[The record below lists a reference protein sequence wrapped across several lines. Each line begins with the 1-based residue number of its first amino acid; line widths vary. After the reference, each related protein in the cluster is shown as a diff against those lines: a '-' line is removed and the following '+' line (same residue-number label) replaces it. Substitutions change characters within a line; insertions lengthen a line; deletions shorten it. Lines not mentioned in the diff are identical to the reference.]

1 MSIAAAVLET
11 LRAEAANHGG
21 AHVARAGLRIGE
33 LSGVEPESLR
43 FCLETLV
50 SGSDLDPLA
59 FDFEICPWTRR
70 CRACAAVFH
79 VVEWNPACSACASPD
94 TEAAGGDQMELTYL
108 ELEEP

>member
-11 LRAEAANHGG
+11 LRAESANHG
-21 AHVARAGLRIGE
+21 AARVARAGLRIGE

-50 SGSDLDPLA
+50 ADSDLDPLA

-70 CRACAAVFH
+70 CRACGAVFH
-79 VVEWNPACSACASPD
+79 VVEWNPACSTCGSAD

-108 ELEEP
+108 ELEEH

>member
-1 MSIAAAVLET
+1 MSIAAAVLDSV
-11 LRAEAANHGG
+11 RAEAANRGG
-21 AHVARAGLRIGE
+21 ARVARAGLRIGE

-50 SGSDLDPLA
+50 AGSDLDPLA

-70 CRACAAVFH
+70 CRACGAVFH
-79 VVEWNPACSACASPD
+79 VLEWNPACSACGSPD